1 MASLSNWTFFNFEIY
16 SWAKKLKSVFK
27 LFCIVEY
34 REKLREIR
42 KIFKLIIN
50 GFIMRK
56 GKKITGGRYK
66 KSKKKKLYELKRT
79 QRFVLLGQ
87 EKKTKIKIRN
97 GKRKNIFLKAN
108 KANVIDP
115 KTHKAKVVEIKN
127 VLEVPSNK
135 FLARK
140 NIIVKG
146 AIIETEL
153 GKARVTNRPSQ
164 EGQVNAVLI

>member
-1 MASLSNWTFFNFEIY
+1 
-16 SWAKKLKSVFK
+16 
-27 LFCIVEY
+27 
-34 REKLREIR
+34 
-42 KIFKLIIN
+42 
-50 GFIMRK
+50 MRK